1 MELSAQDWDTE
12 LQAHASAPFT
22 QLIGKQAMI
31 TLPTR
36 VHNRDPIVDPAE
48 TFAVIDAVLDRQNEL
63 AGFDGSKPRDRPTR
77 LRMHYLVDFPVSK
90 ADREGFYMYATD
102 QFIGM
107 LDNNSAE
114 LTDPEKLKRE

>member
-1 MELSAQDWDTE
+1 
-12 LQAHASAPFT
+12 
-22 QLIGKQAMI
+22 MI

-48 TFAVIDAVLDRQNEL
+48 TFPVIDAVLDRQNEL
-63 AGFDGSKPRDRPTR
+63 AGFDGSKSCDRPTR
-77 LRMHYLVDFPVSK
+77 LRMHYLVDFRVSK
-90 ADREGFYMYATD
+90 ADREGFYMSD

-107 LDNNSAE
+107 LDDNSAE